1 MSDLGRVMIIRA
13 GRLALLAACV
23 TSCKRARD
31 AAPAHA
37 APPNA
42 PESLAARPTPEAV
55 PQWDSSVGPV
65 MLARGPSAA
74 NASVV
79 FPVYTDSTVPDTLQ
93 LDAST
98 LRGDSVS
105 LIGHGGVVDAVPVVS
120 AGSKEWAGDE
130 CVEWPTATLGIGGDT
145 SRAAGWTVGFVQERV
160 AAVAL
165 DSLQGMSGS
174 DSANFAAD
182 LTRLASA
189 LPDDT
194 SRTFRGIPFSVRY
207 AYRFQAAPGVEGVA
221 ADLVRRLNQEAS
233 PLEQHTF
240 IIAERAA
247 NTPDAAFRVAYH
259 ERAGGLEESIE
270 TTDVL
275 AVVRLSAPSRLALV
289 VLRDGQDT
297 SAYAMIER
305 QTDGTW
311 RLRWTSVHTGC

>member
-1 MSDLGRVMIIRA
+1 SGDTKIPRMSDLRSVMIIRA
-13 GRLALLAACV
+13 GRLVLLAACV
-23 TSCKRARD
+23 TSCKRTRD

-37 APPNA
+37 APP
-42 PESLAARPTPEAV
+42 
-55 PQWDSSVGPV
+55 
-65 MLARGPSAA
+65 

-105 LIGHGGVVDAVPVVS
+105 LIGHGGVVDAVPVLS

-160 AAVAL
+160 TGVAL

-207 AYRFQAAPGVEGVA
+207 AYRFQA
-221 ADLVRRLNQEAS
+221 
-233 PLEQHTF
+233 
-240 IIAERAA
+240 
-247 NTPDAAFRVAYH
+247 
-259 ERAGGLEESIE
+259 
-270 TTDVL
+270 
-275 AVVRLSAPSRLALV
+275 
-289 VLRDGQDT
+289 
-297 SAYAMIER
+297 
-305 QTDGTW
+305 
-311 RLRWTSVHTGC
+311 